1 MDDLD
6 GTPTAT
12 NTTTDWNHW
21 VVYKI
26 PVVSS
31 IGVSNLPSGALV
43 GRNDWNDNVYRGPCP
58 PVEGVSRVKHN
69 YRFRLYALDK
79 KLSVGP
85 GATRAEIVTLMEG
98 NILKGLTLTGRYWY
112 PGA

>member
-12 NTTTDWNHW
+12 NTTDWNHW

-31 IGVSNLPSGALV
+31 IAASNLPSGALV
-43 GRNDWNDNVYRGPCP
+43 GKNDWNDSAYRGPCP
-58 PVEGVSRVKHN
+58 PVEGVSRGKHN

-79 KLSVGP
+79 KRSVGP